1 MAAWSLWVL
10 SAQQGTGQ
18 AAMVALV
25 CKQNGPPQ
33 LSLGCAQGWQLRFSA
48 VFSKGCV
55 FWGDAGFGLMDLLGC
70 RSVGLGSSKATGTK
84 PKALVYALRS
94 ERSKPKLVSALKFGS
109 ESQIQEVVHEHW
121 SGHCFLPKSSLAKI
135 MYCTI
140 VINNTW
146 VFFFFLHVIKLL
158 PLPWWRGREKITT
171 RIWPNKYVVCR
182 FQLESSQG
190 QPMLMVLC

>member
-10 SAQQGTGQ
+10 CAQQGTGK

-33 LSLGCAQGWQLRFSA
+33 LSLGCAQGWRLRFSA

-146 VFFFFLHVIKLL
+146 VFIF
-158 PLPWWRGREKITT
+158 PPC
-171 RIWPNKYVVCR
+171 N
-182 FQLESSQG
+182 
-190 QPMLMVLC
+190 